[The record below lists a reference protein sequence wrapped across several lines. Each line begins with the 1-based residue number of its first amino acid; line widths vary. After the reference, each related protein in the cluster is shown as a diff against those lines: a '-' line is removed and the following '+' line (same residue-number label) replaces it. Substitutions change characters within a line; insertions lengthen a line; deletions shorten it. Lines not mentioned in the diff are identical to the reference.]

1 MEILQL
7 DNVQLRY
14 APSTEINRDT
24 TIHKEFITKK
34 IKYKTYMLFTYDI
47 GGLRV
52 AKHIE
57 IDHLTESATCLARTT
72 DVAQQFA

>member
-14 APSTEINRDT
+14 APSTETERDT
-24 TIHKEFITKK
+24 TIHKEFITMKF
-34 IKYKTYMLFTYDI
+34 KTYMLFTYNI
-47 GGLRV
+47 GGLGV

-57 IDHLTESATCLARTT
+57 IDHLAESATCLARTT